1 MCKQKKKEETERE
14 RMEHLNREYNDI
26 DWVGLYNSDKLLSL
40 RVDELSLYFSHHKI
54 TFKVKKAEKIA
65 MIKAHIGSLLYN
77 SMGRQQPW
85 QPPLRN
91 VHQQATSSLS
101 EVETYSQSDVV
112 DRVVGSSP
120 SSSSD
125 ESSSETDFL
134 PEPGAKTLPTSK
146 YGR

>member
-1 MCKQKKKEETERE
+1 MRLW
-14 RMEHLNREYNDI
+14 R
-26 DWVGLYNSDKLLSL
+26 
-40 RVDELSLYFSHHKI
+40 LYFSHHKI
-54 TFKVKKAEKIA
+54 TFKGKKAEKIA

-77 SMGRQQPW
+77 SGRQQPR

-101 EVETYSQSDVV
+101 EVETDSQSDIV

-125 ESSSETDFL
+125 ESSPETDFL
-134 PEPGAKTLPTSK
+134 PEHYRRQNMDESGHGSRETIMLVGT
-146 YGR
+146 R